1 MLGFMAQGAGFGFAA
16 GSSPGPWQ
24 SFLISSALS
33 RGWRRTIVAV
43 FSPLIV
49 DAPIILVMTFLLKQ
63 LPEDVE
69 RFLKIAG
76 GLFVLWLAWINWQA
90 LRRGEVI
97 GSSAD
102 EAIGESRQI
111 LLQAITMNV
120 LSPGPYIFWGSV
132 TGPILIDA
140 LNASVVQAIAFL
152 IAFYGCFL
160 GLTVG
165 IILAFD
171 RLRRLDEQF
180 TKGILMA
187 AIGILAVLG
196 IRLVV
201 QGIHA

>member
-1 MLGFMAQGAGFGFAA
+1 
-16 GSSPGPWQ
+16 
-24 SFLISSALS
+24 
-33 RGWRRTIVAV
+33 
-43 FSPLIV
+43 
-49 DAPIILVMTFLLKQ
+49 MTFLLKQ

-90 LRRGEVI
+90 LRRGEII
-97 GSSAD
+97 GSSAG

-111 LLQAITMNV
+111 LLQAMTMNV

-180 TKGILMA
+180 TRGILMA